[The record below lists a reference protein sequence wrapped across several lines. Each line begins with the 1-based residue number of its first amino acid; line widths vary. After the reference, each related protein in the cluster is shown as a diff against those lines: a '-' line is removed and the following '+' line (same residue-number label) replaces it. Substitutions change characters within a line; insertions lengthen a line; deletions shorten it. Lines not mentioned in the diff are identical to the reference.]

1 MSTSLRE
8 LVVLA
13 RQVGAQLVHVIDPT
27 EGPWVSN
34 NLWGDQRSQA
44 FPREPNQVVEV
55 LPKNTRMY
63 GPPAVHSVQLS
74 RGDEL
79 IPQNAEVRARVT
91 YGCGG
96 IENSFDCDWMHG
108 VQFCLVCNSVNVKA
122 VTYQQSLAVPYY
134 AVGAAVFLGAMVAK
148 GTVARGAPV
157 TYTESTQNLPASPD
171 PGALYN
177 VPDFA
182 REMVAHVAGNSD
194 PGVASGV
201 FFSFI
206 NEGSGVVAQYE
217 AQVCAGGRA
226 VTIPAGSTQV
236 RIFCTGAAKLLTL
249 QWLLG
254 L

>member
-1 MSTSLRE
+1 MMSIRE
-8 LVVLA
+8 LAGALVRTGA
-13 RQVGAQLVHVIDPT
+13 RLVHVLEPT

-34 NLWGDQRSQA
+34 NIWGDQRTQGFPQQA
-44 FPREPNQVVEV
+44 GQVVEV
-55 LPKNTRMY
+55 LPKNTRLY
-63 GPPAVHSVQLS
+63 GPPAVHSVSLS

-108 VQFCLVCNSVNVKA
+108 VQFCLVCNAVSVKA

-157 TYTESTQNLPASPD
+157 TYTESTANLPASPD
-171 PGALYN
+171 PGFLYT

-182 REMVAHVAGNSD
+182 REVIVHVSGNND
-194 PGVASGV
+194 PGTASGV
-201 FFSFI
+201 LFSFI
-206 NEGSGVVAQYE
+206 NQGSGVTVQYD

-226 VTIPAGSTQV
+226 VTIPAGSTEIRV
-236 RIFCTGAAKLLTL
+236 FCTGAAKLLTL